1 MSGST
6 IIKNYKNMENNKFE
20 LYRKEVEALH
30 EAALDDVESVIIS
43 IIDRDYGFHVVAQFL
58 DAEYPARID
67 AYFRREWSSEKLHL
81 ELLYLQQFC
90 EDFFENKEF
99 PHRVVPF

>member
-1 MSGST
+1 
-6 IIKNYKNMENNKFE
+6 METTRFD
-20 LYRKEVEALH
+20 LYRKEVEALQR
-30 EAALDDVESVIIS
+30 AAIEDVEMVTIA
-43 IIDRDYGFHVVAQFL
+43 IIDRDYGFQVVAQFL

-67 AYFRREWSSEKLHL
+67 AYFRREWSSEKLHM

-99 PHRVVPF
+99 PHQVVPF

>member
-20 LYRKEVEALH
+20 LYRKEV
-30 EAALDDVESVIIS
+30 
-43 IIDRDYGFHVVAQFL
+43 
-58 DAEYPARID
+58 ARID
-67 AYFRREWSSEKLHL
+67 AYFRREWSSEKLHM

>member
-1 MSGST
+1 
-6 IIKNYKNMENNKFE
+6 MENNKFE
-20 LYRKEVEALH
+20 LYRKEV
-30 EAALDDVESVIIS
+30 
-43 IIDRDYGFHVVAQFL
+43 
-58 DAEYPARID
+58 ARID
-67 AYFRREWSSEKLHL
+67 AYFRREWSSEKLHM